1 MKKRKAG
8 DKLGWKAEWLI
19 EGGDEMIKS
28 LEILYNRIE
37 QEKIIPK
44 QWLQLIIKSVD
55 KKGSGEELSKN
66 QRGLFL
72 VNIVPK
78 VYEKVKKTQ
87 NETKHNKMSEMQTA
101 DKKQRSTMDN
111 IVIVSAIIEQ
121 RRIEKSNTYMFFADA
136 VKCFDKLWL
145 QDCIIELAKLGYNK
159 NDLEILYK
167 LNETAQFKINTPY
180 GDTENIETKE
190 VVKQGTTYG
199 TIMCCASI
207 ARVNEIGEKVICKYG
222 NIEIGMPVFMDDIAP
237 IGDADA
243 KGKAVRNCRKME
255 IEKKNTIQAKKN
267 KIFDKNWKRKTGTNR
282 RRSKGR
288 KD

>member
-101 DKKQRSTMDN
+101 SKKQRSTMDN
-111 IVIVSAIIEQ
+111 IVIVSTIIE
-121 RRIEKSNTYMFFADA
+121 
-136 VKCFDKLWL
+136 
-145 QDCIIELAKLGYNK
+145 
-159 NDLEILYK
+159 
-167 LNETAQFKINTPY
+167 
-180 GDTENIETKE
+180 
-190 VVKQGTTYG
+190 
-199 TIMCCASI
+199 
-207 ARVNEIGEKVICKYG
+207 
-222 NIEIGMPVFMDDIAP
+222 
-237 IGDADA
+237 
-243 KGKAVRNCRKME
+243 
-255 IEKKNTIQAKKN
+255 
-267 KIFDKNWKRKTGTNR
+267 
-282 RRSKGR
+282 
-288 KD
+288 